1 MRIILIVFL
10 LISNVSFCQSFEEFY
25 KNGSKMA
32 KAEDFIGAIEQYSKA
47 IKLKPNFPSTYINR
61 AFVYFKIGKNEESIN
76 DYTIYLKLKP
86 GDSNILNNRG
96 IIYEELGNYKAAL
109 DDFNNAMNIDN
120 DNALFHLN
128 KGNLLI
134 KMNQFE
140 EGIAELKIA
149 QELNPSGDTS
159 KYNRV
164 GYFYPFYQL
173 DLADDIKFPINVD
186 IELYINDVLNFDIE
200 SDQFFLRFK
209 YALYTKYPQLYIS
222 KNNDTLNKLTDLKK
236 TVYVDYIKSDDT
248 RIDELKYDHFNQNS
262 GYQYSG
268 SMEGSF
274 YHNWDLRDY
283 PFDEQKVK
291 VRFKSKLD
299 STIFKF
305 NDSRRYPSDFNKNMT
320 GLKDG
325 FQIEKITFKSSF
337 EEDFKEINLS
347 PTLTRKIINPI
358 GVYEIIISR
367 NGSWLFLKLFL
378 GSFLA
383 FVISWLVF
391 TVPKTDFGSR
401 IDLSVGAIFGA
412 IGNKYFVE
420 STTPAIQVLTKAD
433 IINNLVILMVL
444 INVIIIIMQNNDN
457 INFGKFEDSKFSF
470 IFSGVTMVVLT
481 FLTIII

>member
-1 MRIILIVFL
+1 MERLFFVFL
-10 LISNVSFCQSFEEFY
+10 IISNISFCQSFEEFY
-25 KNGSKMA
+25 NNGIKMT
-32 KAEDFIGAIEQYSKA
+32 KAGDFNGAIEQFSKA
-47 IKLKPNFPSTYINR
+47 INLKPNFPLTYKNR
-61 AFVYFKIGKNEESIN
+61 AFLHSKIGKNEESIN

-86 GDSNILNNRG
+86 SDSEIYNSRG
-96 IIYEELGNYKAAL
+96 IIHQALGNYKAAL
-109 DDFNNAMNIDN
+109 NDFNYAINIDN
-120 DNALFHLN
+120 GNARFHLN

-134 KMNQFE
+134 KMNKFS
-140 EGIAELKIA
+140 EGNSELKIA
-149 QELNPSGDTS
+149 RKLNPSGDTS
-159 KYNRV
+159 RYNRN
-164 GYFYPFYQL
+164 GFYYPFYKL
-173 DLADDIKFPINVD
+173 DETDNIEFPINVD
-186 IELYINDVLNFDIE
+186 IELYINDILNFDTQ

-209 YALYTKYPQLYIS
+209 YALYSKYSQLFIS
-222 KNNDTLNKLTDLKK
+222 KNNDTLNEITDLKK

-248 RIDELKYDHFNQNS
+248 RIDKLKYDHFDQNT

-291 VRFKSKLD
+291 VRFKSTLD

-305 NDSRRYPSDFNKNMT
+305 NDSKRYPSDFNKNMT

-325 FQIEKITFKSSF
+325 FQIEKITFKTFF
-337 EEDFKEINLS
+337 EEDFNELSLS

-358 GVYEIIISR
+358 GVYEITISR
-367 NGSWLFLKLFL
+367 NGSWLFVKLFL

-383 FVISWLVF
+383 FIISWLVF

-401 IDLSVGAIFGA
+401 IDLSIGAIFGA

-433 IINNLVILMVL
+433 VINNLVIIMVL

-481 FLTIII
+481 LLSIII